1 MTLASQIATQ
11 LLDIKAVYL
20 KPEDPFTW
28 ASGIKSPIYTD
39 NRVTL
44 SYPKTR
50 DLIENGF

>member
-28 ASGIKSPIYTD
+28 ASGIKS
-39 NRVTL
+39 RVL
-44 SYPKTR
+44 
-50 DLIENGF
+50 G